1 MDIMA
6 PKGSVLAMVQ
16 HTHLGLG
23 FDLLRHILLFPTRFL
38 HFLVPSD
45 ELTALIRL
53 RVGLGLG
60 S

>member
-45 ELTALIRL
+45 
-53 RVGLGLG
+53 
-60 S
+60 